1 VSDGRGPLGQAMA
14 ASLARAGARTI
25 FVGIAEPWKPFA
37 GEAALRGVPGVEL
50 VDLDPTNER
59 SVADLA
65 ADIGGKVE
73 ILVNIADHVRPGHI
87 FDGNAT
93 LRMAEAMDVAV
104 FGTMRLARAFGP
116 AMMARGADGDHGA
129 AAWVNLLSVYALAG
143 LPALGSL
150 SVSHAA
156 CLSLSHWLRGELA
169 QGGIRLM
176 NAFSG
181 PLETEWFQAM
191 PPPKVAPATLAEAV
205 VDGLRRGLEEIY
217 VGDVANDIR
226 ARLAANA
233 KAVERELS
241 R

>member
-1 VSDGRGPLGQAMA
+1 
-14 ASLARAGARTI
+14 
-25 FVGIAEPWKPFA
+25 
-37 GEAALRGVPGVEL
+37 
-50 VDLDPTNER
+50 
-59 SVADLA
+59 
-65 ADIGGKVE
+65 
-73 ILVNIADHVRPGHI
+73 
-87 FDGNAT
+87 
-93 LRMAEAMDVAV
+93 
-104 FGTMRLARAFGP
+104 
-116 AMMARGADGDHGA
+116 
-129 AAWVNLLSVYALAG
+129 
-143 LPALGSL
+143 
-150 SVSHAA
+150 
-156 CLSLSHWLRGELA
+156 
-169 QGGIRLM
+169 M